1 MMEYRKLGR
10 TDLHVSSI
18 GMGCV
23 TFGRE
28 IDEATSFQVM
38 DHALEQGITLFDTA
52 EAYANGRSEEVVGAW
67 MKARGTRA
75 KIVLATKK
83 LPPSTP
89 AAIVDSVE
97 ASLRRLQTE
106 TIDLYQ
112 LHAWDPNTPLES
124 TLETLG
130 KLVDAGKIRYLGCS
144 NFAAWQL
151 CKALWRAEIHH
162 WPRLES
168 IQPNY
173 NLVVR
178 DIEKELLPLCA
189 DQEIGVI
196 SYSPLGAGF
205 LTGKYR
211 QGAPEPEGTRFD
223 ILPGHQRVYYHDVG
237 FRIMERLRTKAAE
250 TGRTMINLALAWVIG
265 QPGITSV
272 LVGARHTGHV
282 DQAFEAEQAGLS
294 DELRMTLNTL

>member
-1 MMEYRKLGR
+1 METRKLGR
-10 TDLHVSSI
+10 TDLHVSSL

-28 IDEATSFQVM
+28 IDEATAFQVM
-38 DHALEQGITLFDTA
+38 DRALERGITLFDTA
-52 EAYANGRSEEVVGAW
+52 EAYASGRSEEVVGAW
-67 MKARGTRA
+67 LKARGTRDQ
-75 KIVLATKK
+75 IVLATKK

-89 AAIVDSVE
+89 DAIVASVE

-112 LHAWDPNTPLES
+112 LHAWDPNTPLEA

-151 CKALWRAEIHH
+151 AKALWRADVHG

-168 IQPNY
+168 VQPNY

-211 QGAPEPEGTRFD
+211 QGAPEPSGTRFE
-223 ILPGHQRVYYHDVG
+223 ILPGHQRIYYHDAG
-237 FRIMERLRTKAAE
+237 FRIMEGLRAQAAE

-272 LVGARHTGHV
+272 LIGARHTGHV
-282 DQAFEAEQAGLS
+282 DQAFEAEQLGLS
-294 DELRMTLNTL
+294 DELRIALNNL

>member
-1 MMEYRKLGR
+1 MEYRKLGR
-10 TDLHVSSI
+10 TDLQVSSI

-28 IDEATSFQVM
+28 IDEETSFGVM
-38 DHALEQGITLFDTA
+38 DRALERGITLFDSA

-67 MKARGTRA
+67 MKARGTRD

-89 AAIVDSVE
+89 EAIVESVE

-112 LHAWDPNTPLES
+112 LHAWDPNTPVEA
-124 TLETLG
+124 TLEALG
-130 KLVDAGKIRYLGCS
+130 NLVDAGKIRYIGCS

-151 CKALWRAEIHH
+151 CKALWQADVHG
-162 WPRLES
+162 WPRMES
-168 IQPNY
+168 VQPNY

-178 DIEKELLPLCA
+178 EIENELLPLCA
-189 DQEIGVI
+189 DQEVGVI

-211 QGAPEPEGTRFD
+211 QGAPEPEGTRFN
-223 ILPGHQRVYYHDVG
+223 ILPAHQRIYYHDAG
-237 FRIMERLRTKAAE
+237 FRIMEGLRTKAEE

-282 DQAFEAEQAGLS
+282 DQAFEAEQMGL
-294 DELRMTLNTL
+294 DAELRAALNAL

>member
-1 MMEYRKLGR
+1 MEYRKLGR
-10 TDLHVSSI
+10 TDLQVSSI

-28 IDEATSFQVM
+28 IDEETSFGVM
-38 DHALEQGITLFDTA
+38 DRALERGITLFDSA

-67 MKARGTRA
+67 MKARGTRD

-89 AAIVDSVE
+89 EAIVESVE

-112 LHAWDPNTPLES
+112 LHAWDPNTPVEA
-124 TLETLG
+124 TLEALG
-130 KLVDAGKIRYLGCS
+130 KLVDAGKIRYIGCS

-151 CKALWRAEIHH
+151 CKALWQADVHG
-162 WPRLES
+162 WPRMES
-168 IQPNY
+168 VQPNY

-178 DIEKELLPLCA
+178 EIENELLPLCA
-189 DQEIGVI
+189 DQEVGVI

-223 ILPGHQRVYYHDVG
+223 ILPAHQRIYYHDAG
-237 FRIMERLRTKAAE
+237 FRIMEGLRTKAEE

-282 DQAFEAEQAGLS
+282 DQAFEAEQMGL
-294 DELRMTLNTL
+294 DAELRAALNAL

>member
-1 MMEYRKLGR
+1 MEYRKLGR
-10 TDLHVSSI
+10 TDLQVSSI

-28 IDEATSFQVM
+28 IDEETSFAVM
-38 DHALEQGITLFDTA
+38 DRALARGITLFDTA

-67 MKARGTRA
+67 LKARGTRD

-89 AAIVDSVE
+89 EAIVDSVE

-112 LHAWDPNTPLES
+112 LHAWDPNTPLEA
-124 TLETLG
+124 TLEALG
-130 KLVDAGKIRYLGCS
+130 KLVDAGKIRYIGCS

-151 CKALWRAEIHH
+151 CKALWRADVNG
-162 WPRLES
+162 WPRMES
-168 IQPNY
+168 VQPNY

-178 DIEKELLPLCA
+178 DIESELLPLCA

-211 QGAPEPEGTRFD
+211 KGAPEPEGTRFD
-223 ILPGHQRVYYHDVG
+223 ILPGHQPIYYHDAG
-237 FRIMERLRTKAAE
+237 FRIMEGLRTKAAE
-250 TGRTMINLALAWVIG
+250 TGRTMVNLALAWVIG

-272 LVGARHTGHV
+272 LIGARHLGHV
-282 DQAFEAEQAGLS
+282 DQAFEAEEMGLD
-294 DELRMTLNTL
+294 DELRAALTDL